1 MGQRTG
7 RLLAALV
14 ALGIDTEVGD
24 DGLHAGRFDPRVEAC
39 ITAPP
44 PPAGMRWTI
53 VTAWLLGATAGRF
66 AGQALARRT
75 GSSTLAVLGGLLTA
89 PVALAG
95 TYVVA
100 VPRDGTAPWP
110 PYMIMCLRIPALL
123 GVAALL
129 IAVAALRRRGRGA

>member
-53 VTAWLLGATAGRF
+53 VTAWLL
-66 AGQALARRT
+66 
-75 GSSTLAVLGGLLTA
+75 
-89 PVALAG
+89 
-95 TYVVA
+95 
-100 VPRDGTAPWP
+100 
-110 PYMIMCLRIPALL
+110 L